1 MQPTRTLEEILQ
13 IVKGQ
18 SGCKIYQGKSQNTES
33 KYNVIK
39 SFANPSRADIMMIVN
54 FATKNTKLKRDGN
67 PKKFPVFTIMLA
79 NVHPKEA
86 LEGMDELI
94 CGNCSFRKNGL
105 EPGTRACYVDIRGII
120 SMYKKDKSLNPYP
133 ILTPVELGILFKHWN
148 IEQVR
153 LGGYG
158 DPACIPFKVWSQV
171 KSINPKLKSIG
182 YTHQANRNWFDSRW
196 LDFCMESVDPTNKK
210 AFHNSRSFRVV
221 GQNYEPTTNE
231 IICPDN
237 GCQKCMLCNGK
248 DQRKNIVMRLHG
260 SIAKVFYNFFNSA
273 TDNREEAIQ

>member
-1 MQPTRTLEEILQ
+1 MKPNRTIKDILQ
-13 IVKGQ
+13 LVRGQ

-33 KYNVIK
+33 KYNVGK
-39 SFANPSRADIMMIVN
+39 SVANSSRADIMMIVN
-54 FATKNTKLKRDGN
+54 FATKNPKLNRDGN

-105 EPGTRACYVDIRGII
+105 ELGKRACYVDIRGII

-196 LDFCMESVDPTNKK
+196 LDYCME
-210 AFHNSRSFRVV
+210 V

-273 TDNREEAIQ
+273 TDNRKEATQ